1 MCAVAVHHSYHAQN
15 KTLFVAPCENF
26 KASEFV
32 ANLIMLIK
40 SENRDGVF
48 KELELGKL
56 AKQLQQNQ
64 NGLDVAE
71 KQRKA
76 KQGDAVIFPSDVFHA
91 AAAPV
96 VAYNDKPEDF
106 PRVTS
111 YMQFVPK
118 PVVEEREWRPLL
130 RTLYNAEVVFD
141 RRTMVGPSQL
151 LTMLTQHGENPL
163 VVERARL
170 WLDGLRKGR
179 VNCIQS

>member
-15 KTLFVAPCENF
+15 KTLFVAPYENF

-40 SENRDGVF
+40 SEDRDGVF
-48 KELELGKL
+48 KELGNL

-64 NGLDVAE
+64 NGLDAAE

-76 KQGDAVIFPSDVFHA
+76 NQGDAVIFPSDVFHA
-91 AAAPV
+91 AAAPL
-96 VAYNDKPEDF
+96 VAYNEKPEDF

-118 PVVEEREWRPLL
+118 AVVEEREWRPLL

-179 VNCIQS
+179 VNCIQC